1 MKTYK
6 GNGGKF
12 IFGGRFLE
20 LKQFDLAA
28 IKPLREAWFKELKL
42 PFITD
47 FFDLTVKNGTCWGLC
62 LKNEII
68 AYWIYLE
75 KFPVPWYGKS
85 VIEFYVKKEYRGIID
100 EVFNLLIKQFA
111 PKRFYV
117 RSDDTYLLS
126 FLLEKGYPFE
136 LAGSILLREK
146 SMQLAQKEKLTFTK
160 ISKDMLE
167 DALQILRNEKL
178 ELETAQTEDY
188 QHMESEIGED
198 TYWILI
204 RENIVVG
211 VAYWK
216 KSIYQNYATI
226 IPIIHKSFRRR
237 GYGSYM
243 ISKLADYLDNK
254 GYQPISFT
262 THTNISARKAFRKAG
277 FHAAALLLLF
287 NI

>member
-1 MKTYK
+1 M
-6 GNGGKF
+6 
-12 IFGGRFLE
+12 E
-20 LKQFDLAA
+20 LKQFDLDT
-28 IKPLREAWFKELKL
+28 IEPLREAWLKELKL
-42 PFITD
+42 PLITD
-47 FFDLTVKNGTCWGLC
+47 FFDLAVKNGTCWGLC

-85 VIEFYVKKEYRGIID
+85 VIEFYVKKGYRGIID
-100 EVFNLLIKQFA
+100 EIFNLLIKQFA

-117 RSDDTYLLS
+117 RSDDTYLFS

-146 SMQLAQKEKLTFTK
+146 SMHLEQKEKLTFTK
-160 ISKDMLE
+160 IPKDMLE
-167 DALQILRNEKL
+167 DALQILLSEEL
-178 ELETAQTEDY
+178 EVETAQTEDY
-188 QHMESEIGED
+188 QHIESEIGGD

-216 KSIYQNYATI
+216 KSRYPNYVTV

-243 ISKLADYLDNK
+243 ISKLADYLDSR
-254 GYQPISFT
+254 GYQPVSFT
-262 THTNISARKAFRKAG
+262 THTNISARRAFGKAG
-277 FHAAALLLLF
+277 FHAVALQLLF